1 MGRENAQWAA
11 VRAVEDYIG
20 LNPLVIRLLSEE
32 DGTPR
37 EDGELDLFLPEG
49 EGYDGFFGKVP
60 VEVKWS
66 KNANVHPYKI
76 DRHYLRG
83 LREDQGGF
91 LFLVQRIKDVPHIY
105 YAVIRLKLT

>member
-1 MGRENAQWAA
+1 MGRENALRAA
-11 VRAVEDYIG
+11 VRAVEEYIG

-49 EGYDGFFGKVP
+49 VEYEGFFGKVP

-66 KNANVHPYKI
+66 KNANVHPYKV
-76 DRHYLRG
+76 DRHYLLG
-83 LREDQGGF
+83 LIYEREEQQYVVVVVGEAGDDG
-91 LFLVQRIKDVPHIY
+91 
-105 YAVIRLKLT
+105 